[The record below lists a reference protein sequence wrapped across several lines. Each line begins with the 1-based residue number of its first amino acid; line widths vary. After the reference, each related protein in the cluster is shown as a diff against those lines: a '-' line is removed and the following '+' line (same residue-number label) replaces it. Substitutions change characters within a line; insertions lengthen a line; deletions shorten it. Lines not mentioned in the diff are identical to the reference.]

1 MLAEEMGVPL
11 LEPSGVRVT
20 DDGTITVAVS
30 GRRIDVVYRRIDEEL
45 LFASPDADGRILR
58 EPLQAAMRAGRFA
71 LANSPGN
78 GLVDDKAVYP
88 HIHALTEYY
97 FGEKPLLDDVT
108 TYFCADPE
116 QREHVLDHLAELVL
130 KPVDGYGG
138 AGIVI
143 GPHSSDAE
151 LESAAAELR
160 ANPASYVAQETIQ
173 ISTHPT
179 FTGTELA
186 PRVVDLRAFVL
197 LGPEPAVLPTP
208 LTRVAPADSL
218 VVNSSR
224 GGGSKDTW
232 ILR

>member
-1 MLAEEMGVPL
+1 M
-11 LEPSGVRVT
+11 
-20 DDGTITVAVS
+20 
-30 GRRIDVVYRRIDEEL
+30 
-45 LFASPDADGRILR
+45 
-58 EPLQAAMRAGRFA
+58 
-71 LANSPGN
+71 
-78 GLVDDKAVYP
+78 
-88 HIHALTEYY
+88 
-97 FGEKPLLDDVT
+97 
-108 TYFCADPE
+108 
-116 QREHVLDHLAELVL
+116 LDHLDELVL

-143 GPHSSDAE
+143 GPHASARSSTP
-151 LESAAAELR
+151 AAAELR
-160 ANPASYVAQETIQ
+160 ANPASYVAQETIR

-186 PRVVDLRAFVL
+186 PRVVDLRAFVV
-197 LGPEPAVLPTP
+197 LGPEPGVLPTP